1 MASPWLPHRTQVL
14 LLVFLL
20 LAGPTLWL
28 QLRQPE
34 AGPLPSVDGLRFTS
48 QAGPLVMSEVSTGLE
63 NPWSLAFLPDGRMLV
78 TERPGRLRL
87 LSAEGELGEPLGGVP
102 KVAARGQGGLLD
114 VLPSPDFASTG
125 LIYLSYSE
133 PRGGDQNGTSVLRA
147 RLKSSGLSGSL
158 EETKVIFRQQPAVDS
173 GHHFGSR
180 LVWARD
186 GTLFVS
192 LGDRGSERDSAQTL
206 DNHLGKLLRIRADG
220 SVPPDNPFVNRP
232 GAKPEIWSYGHRNQQ
247 GAALHPVSGAIWTH
261 EHGPQGGD
269 EVNAPKAGRNYGWPA
284 ITYGRE
290 YSGLEVGEGIHEHEG
305 MEQPLHYWV
314 PSIAPSG
321 MAFYTHDRVPAWKGS
336 LFVASLKLGQLSRL
350 TLDGEKVV
358 GEERLLEGLN
368 RRLRDVRQGP
378 DGALY
383 LLTDDAEG
391 AILRLAPAL

>member
-1 MASPWLPHRTQVL
+1 MRLRLVLPL
-14 LLVFLL
+14 LLSLTTACGASAPTGFPSK
-20 LAGPTLWL
+20 AGSL
-28 QLRQPE
+28 Q
-34 AGPLPSVDGLRFTS
+34 VT
-48 QAGPLVMSEVSTGLE
+48 EVSTGLE
-63 NPWSLAFLPDGRMLV
+63 NPWALAFLPDGRMLV

-87 LSAEGELGEPLGGVP
+87 VSARGEVGPAITGVP
-102 KVAARGQGGLLD
+102 KVAARNQGGLLD
-114 VLPSPDFASTG
+114 VLPAPDFERSG

-133 PRGGDQNGTSVLRA
+133 PREGERNGTSVLRA
-147 RLKSSGLSGSL
+147 RLKTSGTGGSL
-158 EETKVIFRQQPAVDS
+158 EDATVIFRQQPAVDS

-206 DNHLGKLLRIRADG
+206 DNHLGKLLRITADG
-220 SVPPDNPFVNRP
+220 GVPADNPFVKTP

-261 EHGPQGGD
+261 EHGPKGGD
-269 EVNAPKAGRNYGWPA
+269 EVNAPKAGRNYGWPV

-290 YSGLEVGEGIHEHEG
+290 YSGGEVGAGIQRKDG
-305 MEQPLHYWV
+305 LEQPLHYWT

-321 MAFYTHDRVPAWKGS
+321 MAFYTHDRVPAWKGN
-336 LFVASLKLGQLSRL
+336 LFVASLKFGQLSRL
-350 TLDGEKVV
+350 MLDGEKVV

-383 LLTDDAEG
+383 LLTDESEG
-391 AILRLAPAL
+391 AILRVLPAGR

>member
-1 MASPWLPHRTQVL
+1 MRL
-14 LLVFLL
+14 LLPLL
-20 LAGPTLWL
+20 LSFVTACTQAAPAGSFPSK
-28 QLRQPE
+28 
-34 AGPLPSVDGLRFTS
+34 AGPLRVAEF
-48 QAGPLVMSEVSTGLE
+48 AAGLE

-87 LSAEGELGEPLGGVP
+87 VSATGEVGPPLAGVP
-102 KVAARGQGGLLD
+102 TVVARNQGGLMD
-114 VLPSPDFASTG
+114 VLPAPDFASSR

-133 PRGGDQNGTSVLRA
+133 PRESGRNGTSVARA
-147 RLKSSGLSGSL
+147 RLQTAGIGGSL
-158 EETKVIFRQQPAVDS
+158 QDLQVIFRQQPAVDS

-180 LVWARD
+180 LVWAGD

-220 SVPPDNPFVNRP
+220 SVPADNPFVNTP

-247 GAALHPVSGAIWTH
+247 GAALHPVTGSIWTH
-261 EHGPQGGD
+261 EHGPKGGD
-269 EVNAPKAGRNYGWPA
+269 EVNAPKAGRNYGWPV

-290 YSGLEVGEGIHEHEG
+290 YSGLTIGKGIKQKEG

-321 MAFYTHDRVPAWKGS
+321 MAFYTADLVPAWKGS
-336 LFVASLKLGQLSRL
+336 LFVASLKFGQLSRL
-350 TLDGEKVV
+350 TLDGEQVT

-383 LLTDDAEG
+383 LLTDEAEG
-391 AILRLAPAL
+391 AILRLAPAT